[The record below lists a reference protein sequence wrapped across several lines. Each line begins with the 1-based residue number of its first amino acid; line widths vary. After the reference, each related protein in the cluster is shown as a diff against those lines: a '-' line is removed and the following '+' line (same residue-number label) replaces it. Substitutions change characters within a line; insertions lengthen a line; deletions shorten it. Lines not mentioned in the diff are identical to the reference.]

1 MWKKNVYF
9 DVLNDIVDKYNKTYH
24 SSIKMNLI
32 DIKVSF
38 YTEYK
43 ADSNAKDA
51 KYETDDQVRISQ
63 YKNNFA
69 KGFAPNWSEEAF

>member
-1 MWKKNVYF
+1 
-9 DVLNDIVDKYNKTYH
+9 
-24 SSIKMNLI
+24 MNLI

-69 KGFAPNWSEEAF
+69 KGFAPNWSEESF